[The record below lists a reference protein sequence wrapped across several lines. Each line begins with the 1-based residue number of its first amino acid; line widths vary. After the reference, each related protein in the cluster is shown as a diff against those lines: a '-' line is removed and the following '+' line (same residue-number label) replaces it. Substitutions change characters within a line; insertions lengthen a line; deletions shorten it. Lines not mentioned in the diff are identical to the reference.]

1 MNESWRCV
9 INQLTIRGFGDEL
22 KKRLVRLARTRRISL
37 NKAALLLLRR
47 GAGLTEGGGGPQVV
61 GSSLD
66 NLIGTWTEADEAEF
80 LEAIK
85 PCEAI
90 DEELWR

>member
-1 MNESWRCV
+1 M
-9 INQLTIRGFGDEL
+9 NQLTIRGFGDEL
-22 KKRLVRLARTRRISL
+22 KNRLVRLARRRQISL
-37 NKAALLLLRR
+37 NKAALVLLRR
-47 GAGLTEGGGGPQVV
+47 GAGLTESGGGSQVI

-66 NLIGTWTEADEAEF
+66 NLIGTWTEVDETEF
-80 LEAIK
+80 MEAVQ

>member
-1 MNESWRCV
+1 M
-9 INQLTIRGFGDEL
+9 NQLTIRGFGDEI
-22 KKRLVRLARTRRISL
+22 KDRLVRLARSRRISL

-47 GAGLTEGGGGPQVV
+47 GAGLTESGGGSQVV
-61 GSSLD
+61 GTSLD
-66 NLIGTWTEADEAEF
+66 SVIGTWTDADEDEF
-80 LEAIK
+80 LDAIK